1 MQERVVQFGAF
12 EAKTKFSALL
22 DRVEK
27 GEEIVITRK
36 GKTIAKLVRFEREP
50 TVTDRREAIERISR
64 LADKRSLKGIS
75 WKALRDG
82 GRKY

>member
-1 MQERVVQFGAF
+1 MEKQDILIGAF

-27 GEEIVITRK
+27 GEEILITRK
-36 GKTIAKLVRFEREP
+36 GKTIAKLIRFEREP
-50 TVTDRREAIERISR
+50 TATDRREAIERISR